1 MKGLTMKKT
10 DQEDT
15 GRLPPLTHSQ
25 WTALVVLRVLI
36 GWHFL
41 YEGIVKILNPY
52 WSSAG
57 YLVESQWIL
66 SGFFKSI
73 VANPT
78 VLKFVDLLNEWGL
91 VLIGTV
97 LIAGCFTRV
106 SSIAGIVVLLLY
118 YVCNPPLIGFT
129 SSVPSEGSYL
139 IVNKNLI
146 ELAALFVLL
155 LFPTGR
161 VMGLDVLMSKI
172 KK

>member
-1 MKGLTMKKT
+1 MKTT
-10 DQEDT
+10 NQEDT
-15 GRLPPLTHSQ
+15 RRVPPLTSSQ
-25 WTALVVLRVLI
+25 WTALVALRVLI

-52 WSSAG
+52 WSSAE
-57 YLVESQWIL
+57 YLVESKWIL
-66 SGFFKSI
+66 SGLFKSI
-73 VANPT
+73 VVNPT
-78 VLKFVDLLNEWGL
+78 VLKFVDGLNEWGL
-91 VLIGTV
+91 VLIGVV
-97 LIAGCFTRV
+97 LIAGCFTRI

-118 YVCNPPLIGFT
+118 YVCNPPLIGLT

-146 ELAALFVLL
+146 ELAALFVLV

-161 VMGLDVLMSKI
+161 VMGLDVLILKI